1 LSQDEKV
8 AERGRELLAARL
20 PVQKQLAP
28 GMAGAG
34 IPVSEE
40 FCEWLEFWA
49 MTSEDPLERI
59 LAADMR
65 VKLATKNPEQL
76 RAALDAEVKRRAG
89 EMLTKVKAGAR
100 NKVNYNVDR
109 LRELAQ
115 NRAPT
120 GELEVDPATSKI

>member
-1 LSQDEKV
+1 
-8 AERGRELLAARL
+8 
-20 PVQKQLAP
+20 
-28 GMAGAG
+28 
-34 IPVSEE
+34 
-40 FCEWLEFWA
+40 
-49 MTSEDPLERI
+49 
-59 LAADMR
+59 MR